1 MASTENPL
9 EVEFSE
15 ASNNWNL
22 EKLYID
28 LAAAKGKGLTPVEK
42 KFLRGLLCGYSPS
55 EIADRVYK
63 SRSSSAVR
71 VYLSNGLYKYIQELV
86 VRQTGNIIKIKNW
99 SRVTNLLEK
108 AGYKKGFFNQS
119 EESDR
124 ELYRNKKEVK
134 LNLNENSSKYH
145 DYQQA
150 IDVVNFHGRAE
161 EMAIIE
167 RWTIGEN
174 CRLVALLG
182 MGGIGKTALA
192 ASTVEKIQDEF
203 ECVIWRSLRAAP
215 PLPELLIDLIQC
227 LSGGQETDLSANVD
241 ILTSQLMRY
250 LRSPTA
256 RCLIVLDGVEAILR
270 SCDRAGYYAPGY
282 ECYGELFA
290 RIGEENHRGCL
301 ILTSREK
308 PKEIAS
314 LEGEKLPVRTLS
326 LIGLKTSAG
335 QEILSAKG
343 LLGSTEERKAL
354 IKCYAGNPLALKM
367 VATTIHDVFNGH
379 VAEFLEQGT
388 LAFGDIRDLLDR
400 QFNRL
405 SDIEKKL
412 MYWLAIH
419 HRLVP
424 LRGLAEQVVPGICQR
439 EHLEAI
445 ESLRRRSLLDKTST
459 SLTLPPVLRTYIAE
473 KLNEQVS
480 SEMSSKDLAM
490 LVSMGIANAQ
500 VKNSGISLTAGAK
513 GTPKALSQERP
524 KATDIHYQISND
536 C

>member
-1 MASTENPL
+1 MASTENTL

-55 EIADRVYK
+55 EIADQVYK

-86 VRQTGNIIKIKNW
+86 VRQSGNIIKIKNW

-124 ELYRNKKEVK
+124 ELYRNKKEIEI
-134 LNLNENSSKYH
+134 NQNSSKHY
-145 DYQQA
+145 DGQQA
-150 IDVVNFHGRAE
+150 IIDVENFHGRAE
-161 EMAIIE
+161 EIAIVE

-215 PLPELLIDLIQC
+215 SLAELLIDLIQC
-227 LSGGQETDLSANVD
+227 LSCGQETELSANVD
-241 ILTSQLMRY
+241 LLASQLMKY

-314 LEGEKLPVRTLS
+314 LEGEKLPVRTLA
-326 LIGLKTSAG
+326 LTGLKTSAG

-343 LLGSTEERKAL
+343 LLGSPEERKAL

-379 VAEFLEQGT
+379 IAEFLEQGT
-388 LAFGDIRDLLDR
+388 LAFGDIRDLLEQ

-405 SDIEKKL
+405 SHIEKKL
-412 MYWLAIH
+412 LYWLAIH

-424 LRGLAEQVVPGICQR
+424 LRGLVEQVVPGICQR

-445 ESLRRRSLLDKTST
+445 ESLRRRSLLDKNST
-459 SLTLPPVLRTYIAE
+459 SLTLPPVLRTYITE
-473 KLNEQVS
+473 KLSEQIS
-480 SEMSSKDLAM
+480 SEMTSKDLAM
-490 LVSMGIANAQ
+490 LVSMSIANAQ
-500 VKNSGISLTAGAK
+500 FKNSGISLTPGAK

-524 KATDIHYQISND
+524 KTTENYYQISND